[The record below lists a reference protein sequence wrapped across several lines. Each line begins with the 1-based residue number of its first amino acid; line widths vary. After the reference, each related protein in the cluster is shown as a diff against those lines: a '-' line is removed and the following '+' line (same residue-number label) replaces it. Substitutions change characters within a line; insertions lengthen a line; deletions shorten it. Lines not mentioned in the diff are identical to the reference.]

1 MKKFIL
7 SLGLIAM
14 AFGLTNCTKNEEVNP
29 VVETKGDFAIYATVT
44 RTAND
49 GINTVWSAKD
59 EINVFHAVGETTNYV
74 NDTPYTDSVGYPFVC
89 EDATTGRFLGSLNG
103 SLDVEEEYDW
113 YAFYPYSSYIKTPA
127 NNSNGFSY
135 VGSKAGSAQVQNG
148 NNSMAHIAGSYYPMA
163 GYAVAVS
170 GDSAPHLTF
179 DHLSSLIEFEITN
192 KLAEAITVSEIQ
204 FIAEEDIVGSYY
216 INFADANNI
225 KFTSSGDQYISN
237 TAILTVEDGEAIAA
251 GKSAKFYAAVKPF
264 VAKNGSDLTIK
275 VSASSASGFGV
286 HEKNITLSNDVTF
299 SAGKIKNVKVDYTT
313 QLGASGDEDEDIS
326 ELIDFSKQGY
336 ANGIAVSAFDGNY
349 CSIAFNKGSNN
360 NAPAYYTTGDA
371 VRVYGGSYFTITSEQ
386 IITGV
391 AMTFATGDGTNA
403 ISTGTGSFTNNNWT
417 GEANSITFTVAGSSG
432 HRRIQKLQIT
442 YKVTD
447 PAIIVNPIAAAAT
460 GAEGETTYNVLKMT
474 DDVTATFA
482 SEWISA
488 EAGEGKITYE
498 VEPNYT
504 GAVRVGEIV
513 LSSASAGIT
522 KSVVVEQAADVFNV
536 NVAQIE
542 LGAAADATAKF
553 TVNST
558 YPFTITNPDSAKLS
572 FSATSGTGTVEIIVT
587 ALTANTVTEILNIG
601 DIKISRSVDSKS
613 VPVTA
618 TQAASGTVEK
628 EPVEATLSFANK
640 AQRTSYSTSQQVWE
654 QNGIVFTNQKASSS
668 NNVADYAKPV
678 RLYAG
683 SSVTVSVEGAT
694 ISKIVFDCNS
704 TSYANAMKASIGTVS
719 GATVSISSDKV
730 TVVFNTAVESYTV
743 AKLTAQ
749 VRLDEITVT
758 YLK

>member
-403 ISTGTGSFTNNNWT
+403 ISTDTGSFTNNNWT